1 MGVGVHWS
9 FFYACNISTLCA
21 RLYCTPLHQVIEASD
36 LFAEMFV
43 TSVSMLESDYDNEF
57 VMAMRLLEK
66 VMDRFDLNR
75 VDNEEK
81 LDQMINKMHWNNF
94 PGVQSLL
101 LKVSEPQGCCEV
113 SAHRR
118 SNVRRDL
125 TQTTTVSG
133 ELKMKCKIWIL
144 SDPPCT
150 HRTNSLVVNSTWW
163 VFILQLIP
171 LKLPVNCIACR
182 VCTSLGE

>member
-1 MGVGVHWS
+1 M
-9 FFYACNISTLCA
+9 
-21 RLYCTPLHQVIEASD
+21 IEASD

-57 VMAMRLLEK
+57 VMAVRLMEK

-101 LKVSEPQGCCEV
+101 LKVSEP
-113 SAHRR
+113 
-118 SNVRRDL
+118 
-125 TQTTTVSG
+125 
-133 ELKMKCKIWIL
+133 
-144 SDPPCT
+144 
-150 HRTNSLVVNSTWW
+150 
-163 VFILQLIP
+163 
-171 LKLPVNCIACR
+171 
-182 VCTSLGE
+182 